1 VAAQADGRHVG
12 QGTHFLDNTPRGNQ
26 RQQQQATH
34 HIPADTHFV
43 DKQQSPDH
51 REAAEMI
58 VSEEREAKAK
68 MPTYVGLENFKLL
81 DKMGE

>member
-1 VAAQADGRHVG
+1 
-12 QGTHFLDNTPRGNQ
+12 LDDTPRGNQ
-26 RQQQQATH
+26 KQHQQATH
-34 HIPADTHFV
+34 QIPQAV
-43 DKQQSPDH
+43 DQQQSPDH

-68 MPTYVGLENFKLL
+68 MPTYVGLENFRLL